1 MSQQTLLNKLQSLR
15 NLSYIMALHAADV
28 NAGVGDQKAL
38 TKAIA
43 DFLEKE
49 REIMKLE
56 ADMRYYA

>member
-1 MSQQTLLNKLQSLR
+1 
-15 NLSYIMALHAADV
+15 MALHAADV